1 MRDSDLTKRNRL
13 MTNLST
19 ETWFITGASS
29 SFGEAFARYAIQ
41 KGYNVAITARRLDK
55 LQVIAALAPDRVL
68 VMTQHRSAWTSA
80 MMRLMRSAPIAKTF
94 WQSLTHGRQR
104 PAQSISITSGTLHN
118 RSEAGSPSYEPAFV
132 FTQSRR
138 RSVLISVPS
147 AG

>member
-1 MRDSDLTKRNRL
+1 

-68 VMTQHRSAWTSA
+68 VMTQHRSAWPSA
-80 MMRLMRSAPIAKTF
+80 MMRLCDPHPWPRPF
-94 WQSLTHGRQR
+94 GR
-104 PAQSISITSGTLHN
+104 A
-118 RSEAGSPSYEPAFV
+118 
-132 FTQSRR
+132 
-138 RSVLISVPS
+138 
-147 AG
+147 